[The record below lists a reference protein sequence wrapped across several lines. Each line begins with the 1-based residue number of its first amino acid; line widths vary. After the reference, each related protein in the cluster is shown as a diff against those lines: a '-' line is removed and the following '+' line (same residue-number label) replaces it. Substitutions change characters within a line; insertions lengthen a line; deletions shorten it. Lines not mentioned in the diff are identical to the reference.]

1 MSYGFTLIIP
11 GSHNVFQKV
20 NITFIKL
27 YTYTYSELFTC
38 DILPMSYIQNL
49 NILGIRPSTIP
60 IRKLFLSRWPSDYW
74 SFYHWWRYCR
84 VIMARL
90 WHGFCSWW
98 CSRTTVLWWY
108 SVISSNIYS
117 LSTDDNFITLWLWLW
132 LTVII
137 YNHTVLLCCVV
148 LSLLSFWNTCI
159 LWVGNAHK
167 R

>member
-1 MSYGFTLIIP
+1 MSYGFTLIIS

-117 LSTDDNFITLWLWLW
+117 LSTDDNSITLTLMNCHH
-132 LTVII
+132 IQP
-137 YNHTVLLCCVV
+137 HCSSMLCGSVAAFFLEHLYS
-148 LSLLSFWNTCI
+148 LSWKCT
-159 LWVGNAHK
+159 
-167 R
+167 